1 MVSKVN
7 GIKIYPKH
15 SLGCILSASFGTFVG
30 FMLLIGLT
38 LFPIFG
44 ATINGQ
50 IMQVNGMDYFADVV
64 SRSLSSLGDVL
75 HSIGN
80 ATHFLASKKYN
91 LELLN
96 YFETFRNSA
105 SNIENYAVCWYGSA
119 YKAFDIILAG
129 CYALLM
135 LFALALFIE
144 GIIRLATGTY
154 HKNAKSFTIVS
165 FFLMLLFII
174 ASFITNFCTKYIALE
189 VLEEGETYVAKT
201 CAMQYVL
208 FFICLFAWIGQ
219 HWVFTTMIKGK
230 LYVADGRLIRKHK
243 DKDDE
248 IKVESKKS
256 KKQKA
261 QEPVAEEET
270 EEVVEEVVEEPT
282 VEETTLVEEVPTGEE
297 PAPQEVPVEEVKPA
311 EPVGENNSTNN
322 ETKEAKSE

>member
-1 MVSKVN
+1 
-7 GIKIYPKH
+7 
-15 SLGCILSASFGTFVG
+15 
-30 FMLLIGLT
+30 
-38 LFPIFG
+38 
-44 ATINGQ
+44 
-50 IMQVNGMDYFADVV
+50 MQVNGMDYFADVIGRN
-64 SRSLSSLGDVL
+64 SGSLGNVL

-96 YFETFRNSA
+96 YFETFRDSA
-105 SNIENYAVCWYGSA
+105 SSIENYAVSWYGGA

-154 HKNAKSFTIVS
+154 HKNAKSFTVVC
-165 FFLMLLFII
+165 FFLMLLFVI

-189 VLEEGETYVAKT
+189 VLGEGETYVAKT
-201 CAMQYVL
+201 CAMQYTL

-219 HWVFTTMIKGK
+219 HWVYSSMIKGK

-248 IKVESKKS
+248 IKIERKKS
-256 KKQKA
+256 KKVK
-261 QEPVAEEET
+261 EPDPIH
-270 EEVVEEVVEEPT
+270 EEVDEEAPVEEPAR
-282 VEETTLVEEVPTGEE
+282 EEATLVEET
-297 PAPQEVPVEEVKPA
+297 PAVEVPIAQEAPNEEIKPA
-311 EPVGENNSTNN
+311 EPVGENEADNN
-322 ETKEAKSE
+322 EAKEAKIK

>member
-50 IMQVNGMDYFADVV
+50 IMQVNGMDYFADVI
-64 SRSLSSLGDVL
+64 SRTSGSLGNVL

-96 YFETFRNSA
+96 YFETFRDSA
-105 SNIENYAVCWYGSA
+105 SSIENYAVSWYGNA
-119 YKAFDIILAG
+119 YKAFDIILTG

-154 HKNAKSFTIVS
+154 HKNAKSFTVVC
-165 FFLMLLFII
+165 FFLMLLFVI
-174 ASFITNFCTKYIALE
+174 ASFMTNFCTKYIALE
-189 VLEEGETYVAKT
+189 VLGEGQTYVAKT
-201 CAMQYVL
+201 CAMQYSL

-219 HWVFTTMIKGK
+219 HWVYSSMIKGK

-248 IKVESKKS
+248 IKVERKKS
-256 KKQKA
+256 KKEKEA
-261 QEPVAEEET
+261 DPIP
-270 EEVVEEVVEEPT
+270 EEVVEEVPI
-282 VEETTLVEEVPTGEE
+282 EE
-297 PAPQEVPVEEVKPA
+297 PAPEEATCVEETQAVEEPITQEAPTEEIKPA
-311 EPVGENNSTNN
+311 EPVKENKADNN
-322 ETKEAKSE
+322 ETKDAKSE